1 MISFSKFYNLR
12 EARVLNPKDKDPK
25 PLKDADTIRVYHAFN
40 TPQDLYDILKYGTSG
55 KLRAKRIYSYEANN
69 NPKGFFVS
77 IDFKTVKGF
86 GQYIMELHT
95 RVSDL
100 EAPVWPSGSY
110 TVQGEYSKYWD
121 EENPREKGTE
131 AAREKAKQSK
141 QDYIRNSDRPELADS
156 LYDSYEKQALYV
168 GDLDANSIRAIWV
181 NKNMNKDG
189 RYSTYDRMSVK
200 EFLKTHPSKPSS
212 EHRFKIFTPREEFDV
227 DVMLKRFN
235 QRFDRM
241 STDDI
246 LSGLKYVDDQ
256 GLAVHFWPKQMAAV
270 KKFIKTIK

>member
-1 MISFSKFYNLR
+1 MRSFSEFYKIQ
-12 EARVLNPKDKDPK
+12 EARVINANDQKV
-25 PLKDADTIRVYHAFN
+25 PLKDNETIRVYHAFN
-40 TPQDLYDILKYGTSG
+40 NPQDLYDILKYGTSG

-100 EAPVWPSGSY
+100 EEPVWPSGSY

-141 QDYIRNSDRPELADS
+141 EDYIRNSDRPELADS
-156 LYDSYEKQALYV
+156 LYNNYEKQALFV
-168 GDLDANSIRAIWV
+168 GELDANSIRAIWV
-181 NKNMNKDG
+181 NKDMNKDG

-246 LSGLKYVDDQ
+246 LNGLKYVDDR

-270 KKFIKTIK
+270 KKFIKTLK

>member
-1 MISFSKFYNLR
+1 MRSFSEFYKIQ
-12 EARVLNPKDKDPK
+12 EARVINANDQKV
-25 PLKDADTIRVYHAFN
+25 PLKDNETIRVYHAFN
-40 TPQDLYDILKYGTSG
+40 NPQDLYDILKFGTSG

-141 QDYIRNSDRPELADS
+141 EDYIRNSDRPELADS
-156 LYDSYEKQALYV
+156 LYNNYEKQALFV
-168 GDLDANSIRAIWV
+168 GELDANSIRAIWV
-181 NKNMNKDG
+181 NKDMKKDG

-212 EHRFKIFTPREEFDV
+212 EHRFKIFTPREECDV

-246 LSGLKYVDDQ
+246 LSVLKYVDDQ
-256 GLAVHFWPKQMAAV
+256 GLAVHFWPKQMTAV
-270 KKFIKTIK
+270 KKFIKTLK

>member
-1 MISFSKFYNLR
+1 MRSFSEFYKIQ
-12 EARVLNPKDKDPK
+12 EARVINANDQKV
-25 PLKDADTIRVYHAFN
+25 PLKDNETIRVYHAFN
-40 TPQDLYDILKYGTSG
+40 NPQDLYDILKYGTSG

-141 QDYIRNSDRPELADS
+141 EDYIRNSDRPELADS
-156 LYDSYEKQALYV
+156 LYNNYEKQALFV
-168 GDLDANSIRAIWV
+168 GELDANSIRAIWV
-181 NKNMNKDG
+181 NKDMKKDG

-246 LSGLKYVDDQ
+246 LNGLKYVDDR

>member
-1 MISFSKFYNLR
+1 MRSFSEFYKIQ
-12 EARVLNPKDKDPK
+12 EARVINANDQKV
-25 PLKDADTIRVYHAFN
+25 PLKDNETIRVYHAFN
-40 TPQDLYDILKYGTSG
+40 NPQDLYDILKYGTSG

-121 EENPREKGTE
+121 AETPREKGTE

-141 QDYIRNSDRPELADS
+141 EDYIRNSDRPELADS
-156 LYDSYEKQALYV
+156 LYNNYEKQALFV
-168 GDLDANSIRAIWV
+168 GELDANSIRAIWV
-181 NKNMNKDG
+181 NKDMNKDG

-246 LSGLKYVDDQ
+246 LTGLKYVDDQ

>member
-1 MISFSKFYNLR
+1 MRSFSEFYKIQ
-12 EARVLNPKDKDPK
+12 EARVINANDQKV
-25 PLKDADTIRVYHAFN
+25 PLKDNETIRVYHAFN
-40 TPQDLYDILKYGTSG
+40 NPQDLYDILKYGTSG

-100 EAPVWPSGSY
+100 EEPVWPSGSY

-141 QDYIRNSDRPELADS
+141 EDYIRNSDRPELADS
-156 LYDSYEKQALYV
+156 LYNNYEKQALFV
-168 GDLDANSIRAIWV
+168 GELDANSIRAIWV
-181 NKNMNKDG
+181 NKDMNKDG

>member
-1 MISFSKFYNLR
+1 MRSFSEFYKIQ
-12 EARVLNPKDKDPK
+12 EARVINANDQKV
-25 PLKDADTIRVYHAFN
+25 PLKDNETIRVYHAFN
-40 TPQDLYDILKYGTSG
+40 NPQDLYDILKYGTSG

-141 QDYIRNSDRPELADS
+141 EDYIRNSDRPELADS
-156 LYDSYEKQALYV
+156 LYNNYEKQALYV

-181 NKNMNKDG
+181 NRNMKKDG

-212 EHRFKIFTPREEFDV
+212 DHRFKIFTPREEFDV
-227 DVMLKRFN
+227 DVMLKRFI

-246 LSGLKYVDDQ
+246 LSGLKSVDDQ

-270 KKFIKTIK
+270 KDFIKTIK

>member
-1 MISFSKFYNLR
+1 MRSFSEFYKIQ
-12 EARVLNPKDKDPK
+12 EARVINANDQKV
-25 PLKDADTIRVYHAFN
+25 PLKDNETIRVYHAFN
-40 TPQDLYDILKYGTSG
+40 NPQDLYDILKYGTSG

-100 EAPVWPSGSY
+100 EEPVWPSGSY

-141 QDYIRNSDRPELADS
+141 EDYIRNSDRPELADS
-156 LYDSYEKQALYV
+156 LYNNYEKQALFV
-168 GDLDANSIRAIWV
+168 GELDANSIRAIWV
-181 NKNMNKDG
+181 NKDMKKDG

-246 LSGLKYVDDQ
+246 LNGLKYVDDR

-270 KKFIKTIK
+270 KKFIKTLK

>member
-1 MISFSKFYNLR
+1 MRSFSEFYKIQ
-12 EARVLNPKDKDPK
+12 EARVINANDQKV
-25 PLKDADTIRVYHAFN
+25 PLKDNETIRVYHAFN
-40 TPQDLYDILKYGTSG
+40 NPQDLYDILEYGTSG

-141 QDYIRNSDRPELADS
+141 EDYIRNSDRPELADS
-156 LYDSYEKQALYV
+156 LYNNYEKQALFV
-168 GDLDANSIRAIWV
+168 GELDANSIRAIWV
-181 NKNMNKDG
+181 NKDMKKDG

-246 LSGLKYVDDQ
+246 LNGLKYVDDR

-270 KKFIKTIK
+270 KKFIKTLK

>member
-1 MISFSKFYNLR
+1 MRSFSEFYKIQ
-12 EARVLNPKDKDPK
+12 EARVINANDQKV
-25 PLKDADTIRVYHAFN
+25 PLKDNETIRVYHAFN
-40 TPQDLYDILKYGTSG
+40 NPQDLYDILKYGTSG
-55 KLRAKRIYSYEANN
+55 KLRAKRIYSYESNN

-95 RVSDL
+95 QVSDL

-121 EENPREKGTE
+121 AENPRERGIE

-156 LYDSYEKQALYV
+156 LYNNYEKQALYV

-181 NKNMNKDG
+181 NKDMKKDG

-200 EFLKTHPSKPSS
+200 EFLKTYPFKPSS
-212 EHRFKIFTPREEFDV
+212 EHRNKLFTPREEFDV
-227 DVMLKRFN
+227 DVMLDRFKK
-235 QRFDRM
+235 RFDRM
-241 STDDI
+241 STDSI
-246 LSGLKYVDDQ
+246 LSGLKSVDNQ

-270 KKFIKTIK
+270 QEFIKTIK

>member
-1 MISFSKFYNLR
+1 MRSFSEFYKIQ
-12 EARVLNPKDKDPK
+12 EARVINANDQKV
-25 PLKDADTIRVYHAFN
+25 PLKDNETIRVYHAFN
-40 TPQDLYDILKYGTSG
+40 NPQDLYDILKYGTSG

-141 QDYIRNSDRPELADS
+141 EDYIRNSDRPELADS
-156 LYDSYEKQALYV
+156 LYNNYEKQALFV
-168 GDLDANSIRAIWV
+168 GELDANSIRAIWV
-181 NKNMNKDG
+181 NKDMKKDG

-246 LSGLKYVDDQ
+246 LNGLKYVDDR

-270 KKFIKTIK
+270 KKFIKTLK

>member
-1 MISFSKFYNLR
+1 MRSFSEFYKIQ
-12 EARVLNPKDKDPK
+12 EARVINANDQKV
-25 PLKDADTIRVYHAFN
+25 PLKDNETIRVYHAFN
-40 TPQDLYDILKYGTSG
+40 NPQDLYDILKYGTSG

-121 EENPREKGTE
+121 AETPREKGTE

-141 QDYIRNSDRPELADS
+141 EDYIRNSDRPELADS
-156 LYDSYEKQALYV
+156 LYNNYEKQALFV
-168 GDLDANSIRAIWV
+168 GELDANSIRAIWV
-181 NKNMNKDG
+181 NKDMKKDG

-246 LSGLKYVDDQ
+246 LTGLKYVDDQ

-270 KKFIKTIK
+270 KKFIKTLK

>member
-1 MISFSKFYNLR
+1 MRSFSEFYKIQ
-12 EARVLNPKDKDPK
+12 EARVINANDQKV
-25 PLKDADTIRVYHAFN
+25 PLKDNETIRVYHAFN
-40 TPQDLYDILKYGTSG
+40 NPQDLYDILKYGTSG

-77 IDFKTVKGF
+77 TDFKTVKGF

-141 QDYIRNSDRPELADS
+141 EDYIRNSDRPELADS
-156 LYDSYEKQALYV
+156 LYNNYEKQALYV

-181 NKNMNKDG
+181 NRNMKKDG

-212 EHRFKIFTPREEFDV
+212 DHRFKIFTPREEFDV
-227 DVMLKRFN
+227 DVMLKRFI

-246 LSGLKYVDDQ
+246 LSGLKSVDDQ

-270 KKFIKTIK
+270 KDFIKTIK

>member
-1 MISFSKFYNLR
+1 MRSFSEFYKIQ
-12 EARVLNPKDKDPK
+12 EARVINANDQKV
-25 PLKDADTIRVYHAFN
+25 PLKDNETIRVYHAFN
-40 TPQDLYDILKYGTSG
+40 NPQDLYDILKYGTSG

-100 EAPVWPSGSY
+100 EEPVWPSGSY

-141 QDYIRNSDRPELADS
+141 EDYIRNSDRPELADS
-156 LYDSYEKQALYV
+156 LYNNYEKQALFV
-168 GDLDANSIRAIWV
+168 GELDANSIRAIWV
-181 NKNMNKDG
+181 NKDMNKDG

-270 KKFIKTIK
+270 KKFIKTLK

>member
-1 MISFSKFYNLR
+1 
-12 EARVLNPKDKDPK
+12 
-25 PLKDADTIRVYHAFN
+25 VYHAFN
-40 TPQDLYDILKYGTSG
+40 NPQDLYDILKYGTSG

-141 QDYIRNSDRPELADS
+141 EDYIRNSDRPELADS
-156 LYDSYEKQALYV
+156 LYNNYEKQALFV
-168 GDLDANSIRAIWV
+168 GELDANSIRAIWV
-181 NKNMNKDG
+181 NKDMKKDG